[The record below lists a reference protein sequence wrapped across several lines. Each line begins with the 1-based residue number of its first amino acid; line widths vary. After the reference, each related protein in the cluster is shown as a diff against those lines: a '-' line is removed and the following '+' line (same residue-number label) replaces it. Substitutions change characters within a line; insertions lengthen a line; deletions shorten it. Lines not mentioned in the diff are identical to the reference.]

1 MSKAA
6 GKTMNLV
13 KRYTAQSNKILG
25 KELHKIHYKKFK
37 KKKEQRESERERRI
51 YKTKYQA
58 FEGAYN
64 YKTFQKRIHIFKT
77 YITDTKWIT
86 FSFSSSS
93 LS

>member
-1 MSKAA
+1 MSEAA

-25 KELHKIHYKKFK
+25 KKLHKKHLK
-37 KKKEQRESERERRI
+37 KKRRIEREGERRM
-51 YKTKYQA
+51 YKTKYEA

-64 YKTFQKRIHIFKT
+64 YKTLQKRICIFKT